1 MSFPASSNW
10 WSQKRLMLGSF
21 QTAKLRTEGSARAML
36 ARNCAYAACSSGVR
50 GASPER
56 AAYAVIR
63 SAMPRFSAALAT
75 LRRIWSS
82 PGSGAVCPGAHAVV
96 TLSASKP
103 ASETKAT
110 RWSASSGW
118 GILTPSSSAPTTSP
132 WPSSDERRNSAQAP
146 PARTAATSAATS
158 ITLIIGTTL
167 DSMARQVPK
176 LEEKLKAL
184 PANPG
189 VYLFRDARGEVLYI
203 GKAKSLRPR
212 VRSYFQAGSDT
223 RTAIAQLPE
232 RVADVEVIVTD
243 TEVEALHLEQN
254 LVKRHRPP
262 FNVRLRDDKSF
273 PYIAVTVEDEYP
285 RVMFTRERHRRG
297 VVYFGP
303 YANAKKV
310 GEPLDVLSRVFPYLP
325 REGPKPGRHS
335 GIPCLDYH
343 IERCLAPC
351 VGYVSK
357 EDYRGVIDGVIEFL
371 SGETRPIV
379 RQLESKMRQAAEE
392 ERFEEAARYR
402 NRLFSV
408 THLAE
413 RQAADKRAVGT
424 IDVIGIAIEGDRATV
439 QIFPLRDGKL
449 IDRYSFHL
457 ENVEGQDLDTVLE
470 AFVLEYYGSAPSV
483 PPQVVVPRGIG
494 DTSALA
500 EFLSSRRG
508 SRVEVRAAERGEKR
522 RLQELATQNARVALA
537 SDAVAAEQ
545 TRLRRVEALEE
556 LREALNLEAL
566 PLRIECYDIS
576 NIQESSAVGSMVV
589 FQDAVAQKANDR
601 QSGMRGS
608 EGQDDF
614 AALAEVVS
622 RRFARMR
629 DVADEE
635 YDESF
640 SATPNLVVVD
650 GGKGQLSAV
659 LAAMQAF
666 DLPRVAVISLA
677 KREEEVFVPDRPEP
691 IVLDRHS
698 AGLQLLQRIRDEAH
712 RLALGFHRQRRDSK
726 ARESIFDTLAG
737 VGPARRRALLRHFG
751 SAERFLAASQE
762 ELEGVPGM
770 PQKTARSI
778 YAQLHKA
785 GRA

>member
-1 MSFPASSNW
+1 V
-10 WSQKRLMLGSF
+10 
-21 QTAKLRTEGSARAML
+21 E
-36 ARNCAYAACSSGVR
+36 
-50 GASPER
+50 
-56 AAYAVIR
+56 
-63 SAMPRFSAALAT
+63 
-75 LRRIWSS
+75 
-82 PGSGAVCPGAHAVV
+82 
-96 TLSASKP
+96 
-103 ASETKAT
+103 
-110 RWSASSGW
+110 
-118 GILTPSSSAPTTSP
+118 
-132 WPSSDERRNSAQAP
+132 
-146 PARTAATSAATS
+146 
-158 ITLIIGTTL
+158 
-167 DSMARQVPK
+167 RQVSK
-176 LEEKLKAL
+176 LEDKLKTL
-184 PANPG
+184 PAKPG
-189 VYLFRDARGEVLYI
+189 VYLFRDAGGDVLYI

-212 VRSYFQAGSDT
+212 VRSYFQAAADT
-223 RTAIAQLPE
+223 RSTMTQLPG

-273 PYIAVTVEDEYP
+273 PYIAVTVDDEYP

-310 GEPLDVLSRVFPYLP
+310 RETLDVLNRVFPYRP
-325 REGPKPGRHS
+325 CEGPKPGRHS

-357 EDYRGVIDGVIEFL
+357 DDYRNVVDGVIEFL
-371 SGETRPIV
+371 SGETEPIV
-379 RQLESKMRQAAEE
+379 RQLEAKMRQAAEE

-408 THLAE
+408 RHLAE

-457 ENVEGQDLDTVLE
+457 ENVEGQDIDTVLE

-483 PPQVVVPRGIG
+483 PPQIIVPREVG

-500 EFLSSRRG
+500 EFLTERRG
-508 SRVEVRAAERGEKR
+508 SRVEVRAPERGEKR
-522 RLQELATQNARVALA
+522 RLQGLATENARVALKSEA
-537 SDAVAAEQ
+537 AAAEQ
-545 TRLRRVEALEE
+545 KRLRRVEALEE
-556 LREALNLEAL
+556 LREALNLESL
-566 PLRIECYDIS
+566 PLRIECYDVS
-576 NIQESSAVGSMVV
+576 NIQEESPVASMVV
-589 FQDAVAQKANDR
+589 FQDGLAKKGHYRKFGIKRAA
-601 QSGMRGS
+601 
-608 EGQDDF
+608 GQDDY
-614 AALAEVVS
+614 AALAEVIS

-640 SATPNLVVVD
+640 AATPNLVVVD
-650 GGKGQLSAV
+650 GGKGQLSSV
-659 LAAMQAF
+659 LGAMQAF

-677 KREEEVFVPDRPEP
+677 KRVEEVFVPDRPEP
-691 IVLDRHS
+691 IVLDRH
-698 AGLQLLQRIRDEAH
+698 APGLQLLQRIRDEAH
-712 RLALGFHRQRRDSK
+712 RFALGFHRQRRDSK
-726 ARESIFDTLAG
+726 AKESIFDTLQG
-737 VGPARRRALLRHFG
+737 VGPARRRALLQHFG
-751 SAERFLAASQE
+751 SAERFLAATQE